1 MNDTSE
7 NRPARRTWWRI
18 ALPVSLVLN
27 LFFVALIGGH
37 MLHTLYRGRNAGS
50 PLARALA
57 NAEAVLPA
65 QDAARFGAVIR
76 GGAPQYMK
84 SLQQLGEARRELD
97 RQMLADQFDP
107 DGFRRALAQWET
119 AWNGFLNDL
128 TSPLVQALAEIS
140 PEGRRNLVA
149 ARRAERMRSL
159 P

>member
-7 NRPARRTWWRI
+7 NRPTRRIWWRL

-37 MLHTLYRGRNAGS
+37 VLHIRFTARVGS

-65 QDAARFGAVIR
+65 QDAARFGAIIR

-84 SLQQLGEARRELD
+84 SMQQLGEARQELD
-97 RQMLADQFDP
+97 RQLLADQFDQE
-107 DGFRRALAQWET
+107 GFRRALAQWET
-119 AWNGFLNDL
+119 AWSGFLNDL
-128 TSPLVQALAEIS
+128 TNPLVQALAEIS
-140 PEGRRNLVA
+140 PEGRRKLVA
-149 ARRAERMRSL
+149 ARRAERLRSL